1 MTQPRTDKQLL
12 YKGIKIMVL
21 TGLTMFLGPT
31 LLYIGI
37 AANKGSD
44 LSLITII
51 VGIAICIGAIIMAFY
66 GIRTIMS
73 SMFKKR

>member
-1 MTQPRTDKQLL
+1 MA
-12 YKGIKIMVL
+12 L
-21 TGLTMFLGPT
+21 TGLMMFLGPT

-37 AANKGSD
+37 ANKGSD

-66 GIRTIMS
+66 GIRTIMN

>member
-12 YKGIKIMVL
+12 YKGIKIMAL
-21 TGLTMFLGPT
+21 TGLMMFLGPT

-37 AANKGSD
+37 ANKGSN

-51 VGIAICIGAIIMAFY
+51 IGGLICLAAIVLAFY
-66 GIRTIMS
+66 GLNTIMK
-73 SMFKKR
+73 SMFKKK

>member
-37 AANKGSD
+37 ANKGSD